1 MPKQRKAIRLDVVV
15 YADADP
21 ELFAW
26 LAGLDEGCRAYGEK
40 ARRVRELL
48 VAGLRSNGTPSP
60 GTPTMPPLNLEGLT
74 ATLLAQVRPVVEAAV
89 ISALQG
95 LHLTGGAPPVA
106 EDAAT
111 ATFVD
116 MLLDSVMLE

>member
-1 MPKQRKAIRLDVVV
+1 MPKHREAIRLDVVV
-15 YADADP
+15 YADANP

-40 ARRVRELL
+40 AQRVRELL
-48 VAGLRSNGTPSP
+48 VAGLRSNGNPSL
-60 GTPTMPPLNLEGLT
+60 GTPTTPQLNLESLI
-74 ATLLAQVRPVVEAAV
+74 ATLLAQVRPVVETAV

-95 LHLTGGAPPVA
+95 LHLTGGTPPAA
-106 EDAAT
+106 EDATT

-116 MLLDSVMLE
+116 TLLDNVMLE